1 MSMVK
6 DGDGDRE
13 ATGAVEEVTEGQ
25 VEDEDGG
32 ASLEPR
38 ELALVPAT
46 LKSPRFQ
53 PQLLPKSCVEYC
65 QYSDQV
71 ASGSNDH
78 DGHSVEDEEPSLLLD
93 LFRLTR
99 GKVSSSWG
107 EITQWQAVVAVTD
120 AAAEASPQLMTNQTI
135 QLQHVPKA

>member
-1 MSMVK
+1 MVK

-53 PQLLPKSCVEYC
+53 PQLLPKFCVEYC
-65 QYSDQV
+65 QYSQQV

-107 EITQWQAVVAVTD
+107 KSPSGRWQQKLLANSRLPEFV
-120 AAAEASPQLMTNQTI
+120 Q
-135 QLQHVPKA
+135 